1 MTKVLQI
8 SIEVNSGSVGKIA
21 EQIGEVVIEKGWK
34 SYITCAR
41 NNNPSKSEVIKI
53 GNKFDLYRQVIE
65 TRIFDNHCVGSKSS
79 TIDLISKIKEIQPDI
94 IHLHHLHGY
103 FINVEIL
110 FRYLEESQ
118 IPIVWTFHD
127 CWSFTGHCAY
137 FDFVGCEKW
146 KTQCH
151 HCEQKNE
158 YPKSFLFDRSRQNYI
173 DKKRIFNS
181 VRNLTIVSVSNW
193 LNNVVGQSFLSALPR
208 EVIYNGVDTE
218 LFKPN
223 NNTLRDKYNI
233 GNQFMILGVA
243 TTWDR
248 RKGLDDFV
256 QLSDKLKDN
265 DTIIVLVGLSI
276 TQINKLPSNII
287 GIQRTENQKELSGL
301 YSSADLFMNLSV
313 EETFGLTTA
322 EALSCGTPALVY
334 DATACPELVNENTG
348 FVVKKNDISALVN
361 VIDRVKSNGKLSY
374 THSCRNRAI
383 ALFNKKDCYLE
394 YFELYK
400 RLLKNEYEKI

>member
-1 MTKVLQI
+1 MPKLLQI

-21 EQIGEVVIEKGWK
+21 EQIGEVALENGWT
-34 SYITCAR
+34 SYITYAR

-53 GNKFDLYRQVIE
+53 GDDFDLYRHGVE
-65 TRIFDNHCVGSKSS
+65 TRIFDNHCFGSKSA
-79 TIDLISKIKEIQPDI
+79 TIDLIRKIKIIQPDL

-103 FINVEIL
+103 FINIEIL
-110 FRYLEESQ
+110 FQYLKESK

-127 CWSFTGHCAY
+127 CWSFTGHCAN

-158 YPKSFLFDRSRQNYI
+158 YPQSFLFDRSRQNYI

-181 VRNLTIVSVSNW
+181 VENLTIVSVSNW
-193 LNNVVGQSFLSALPR
+193 LNNVVAHSFMGGLSR
-208 EVIYNGVDTE
+208 QVIYNGVDTE
-218 LFKPN
+218 LFRPHN
-223 NNTLRDKYNI
+223 SDIRQKYRI
-233 GNQFMILGVA
+233 GNKFMILGVA

-256 QLSDKLKDN
+256 QLSKKVKEN
-265 DTIIVLVGLSI
+265 DIIIVLVGLSI
-276 TQINKLPSNII
+276 SQINKLPPNII
-287 GIQRTENQKELSGL
+287 GIQRTESQKELSSL

-334 DATACPELVNENTG
+334 DATACPELVDENSG
-348 FVVKKNDISALVN
+348 FVVKKNDISALIN
-361 VIDRVKSNGKLSY
+361 IIDRVKSNGKLAY
-374 THSCRNRAI
+374 TDACRYRAT
-383 ALFNKKDCYLE
+383 ALFNKKDRYLE

-400 RLLKNEYEKI
+400 RLLKNKNE